1 MRSLIIGMGFG
12 KLYKSILTKMGHE
25 VITVD
30 GDISK
35 SADFP
40 TVESAI
46 FSYGQFDTVNIC
58 TPNCTHLD
66 LAIKL
71 APFSKI
77 IFVEKPGVKDKA
89 TWQGLIDNFPNTR
102 FIMVKNN
109 MWRDN
114 IAELKQKAINA
125 KKIKFNWINRDR
137 VPNPGSWF
145 TDKKLAFGG
154 VSRDLMPHLL
164 SLYVALNP
172 NWETDMLDGYSA
184 ITRWQL
190 SDLANTDY
198 GTVNLNGIYNVDD
211 KCRFSFNSKWDL
223 EADWRRITDEK
234 INIEFT
240 NQNNTVDTFELGLCP
255 EYAYESMISDA
266 IKNIANAQFWEEQE
280 KIDLWIHERIENI

>member
-12 KLYKSILTKMGHE
+12 QLYKTILTNLGHE

-30 GDISK
+30 GNIAK

-40 TVESAI
+40 TIESAI
-46 FSYGQFDTVNIC
+46 FSYGSFDTVNIC

-66 LAIKL
+66 IAIKL

-102 FIMVKNN
+102 FMMVKNN

-114 IAELKQKAINA
+114 IDTLKQKAAVA
-125 KKIKFNWINRDR
+125 KSIKLNWINQDR

-145 TDKKLAFGG
+145 TNKELAFGG

-164 SLYVALNP
+164 SLYVSLNP
-172 NWETDMLDGYSA
+172 NWETDMLNGNSA
-184 ITRWQL
+184 MTKWKL
-190 SDLANTDY
+190 SDLTSTDY
-198 GTVNLNGIYNVDD
+198 GTVDPNGVYNVDD
-211 KCRFSFNSKWDL
+211 RCHFTFNNKWNL
-223 EADWRRITDEK
+223 EADWRRITEEK

-240 NQNNTVDTFELGLCP
+240 NQNNSVDTFDLGLCP
-255 EYAYESMISDA
+255 EYAYESMIKDA
-266 IKNIANAQFWEEQE
+266 IKNIGDNQFWEQQE